1 MTKASDYLENKLVDH
16 IVGTTSFTMPANVYA
31 ALCTA
36 APTDASTGTTITEAA
51 YTSYARVECSADWN
65 ASSSGTADNA
75 NVITFPAATGGSET
89 ITHFCLCDASTAGNM
104 LVYGTL
110 DASLAVSSGI
120 TPSFA
125 ASAISVTVG

>member
-1 MTKASDYLENKLVDH
+1 MPSSNYLQAKLADH
-16 IVGTTSFTMPANVYA
+16 TVGKTAFTMPTNVYVT
-31 ALCTA
+31 LCTA

-51 YTSYARVECSADWN
+51 YTSYARVQTSGTDWN
-65 ASSSGTADNA
+65 AYAADLLDNA

-104 LVYGTL
+104 LIYGTL
-110 DASLAVSSGI
+110 DASLAVSTGI

-125 ASAISVTVG
+125 ANALTLTIT